1 MAAAGFDM
9 PGCKHTP
16 RGYPEAF
23 GYQIRRRYHMEIP
36 NRVPWVNVA
45 VGILAIVSP
54 FVAVPDSYGAK
65 WDMVITGF
73 IIGIVA
79 IIEMSTFGH
88 SRRMGYWPLINV
100 LAGIW
105 LFISTG
111 IVAMNL
117 ALVWSAIML
126 GVMTIVTALVSLS
139 YERMHVPHEVQ
150 PPTQTH
156 LRT

>member
-1 MAAAGFDM
+1 
-9 PGCKHTP
+9 
-16 RGYPEAF
+16 
-23 GYQIRRRYHMEIP
+23 MEIP

-45 VGILAIVSP
+45 VGILTIISP

-79 IIEMSTFGH
+79 IIEMATYAKTN
-88 SRRMGYWPLINV
+88 RMGYWPAINI

-111 IVAMNL
+111 IVAMNV
-117 ALVWSAIML
+117 ALVWSNIVL
-126 GVMTIVTALVSLS
+126 GVLAIVTALVALS
-139 YERMHVPHEVQ
+139 YERMHVTHEVQ

>member
-1 MAAAGFDM
+1 
-9 PGCKHTP
+9 
-16 RGYPEAF
+16 
-23 GYQIRRRYHMEIP
+23 MEIP

-45 VGILAIVSP
+45 VGVLTIISP
-54 FVAVPDSYGAK
+54 FVAVPDSNGAK

-79 IIEMSTFGH
+79 IVEMSTFAK
-88 SRRMGYWPLINV
+88 SRRMGYWPLVNV

-111 IVAMNL
+111 IVQMNV
-117 ALVWSAIML
+117 ALVWSNIVL
-126 GVMTIVTALVSLS
+126 GVLAIVTALVALS
-139 YERMHVPHEVQ
+139 YERMHATHEVQ
-150 PPTQTH
+150 PPTRTH

>member
-1 MAAAGFDM
+1 
-9 PGCKHTP
+9 
-16 RGYPEAF
+16 
-23 GYQIRRRYHMEIP
+23 MEIP

-45 VGILAIVSP
+45 VGVLTIISP
-54 FVAVPDSYGAK
+54 FVAVPNSYGAK
-65 WDMVITGF
+65 WDLVITGF

-79 IIEMSTFGH
+79 IVEMATYAKTS
-88 SRRMGYWPLINV
+88 RMGYWPLINI

-111 IVAMNL
+111 IVPMNL
-117 ALVWSAIML
+117 TLIWSAIVL
-126 GVMTIVTALVSLS
+126 GVLTIVTALVALS
-139 YERMHVPHEVQ
+139 YERMHVTHEVQ

>member
-1 MAAAGFDM
+1 
-9 PGCKHTP
+9 
-16 RGYPEAF
+16 
-23 GYQIRRRYHMEIP
+23 MEIP

-45 VGILAIVSP
+45 VGILTIISP

-73 IIGIVA
+73 IIAIVA
-79 IIEMSTFGH
+79 IIEMATFAKTN
-88 SRRMGYWPLINV
+88 RMGYWPVINI

-111 IVAMNL
+111 IVAMNVV
-117 ALVWSAIML
+117 LVWSNIVL
-126 GVMTIVTALVSLS
+126 GVLAIVTALVALS
-139 YERMHVPHEVQ
+139 YERMHVTHEVQ
-150 PPTQTH
+150 PPTGTH